1 MEGWEPVVTAA
12 LIGWAVAECLDALK
26 SRDSGEIGWAVTV
39 SLGALSMLIY
49 TLVLLFR

>member
-12 LIGWAVAECLDALK
+12 L
-26 SRDSGEIGWAVTV
+26 IGWAVTV